1 MFGNFHQ
8 ARPNNPGTKLYEV
21 LGINRDATINEIKK
35 AYRKLSMKYHPDR
48 PNGDEE
54 KFKQI
59 NFANE
64 ILTDP
69 ERKEIY
75 DEAGEEGLEQMAQGG
90 DGPGIPDD
98 LIDLLMPGMRRG
110 RQRRGPKKSDNISTK
125 LEVSLEDLY
134 TGKTV
139 QFELKRYIKCKKCN
153 AKGTMNDSDIVKCK
167 KCDGKGQVIHIR
179 QMGPMIQQH
188 IMPCNDCRGKGTSIK
203 DGKQCKD
210 CNGKRIAEDTF
221 KTDISVRPGSK
232 YGDQICLRGKAH
244 DNPECQETGDLI
256 LIIQEKVN
264 KSGFVRKDNDLIY
277 NKTIDL
283 VNALCGIEFYIK
295 QLDGRFIKISYNG
308 IIEPGQVMKI
318 ENEGMPIL
326 DEGGSG
332 DLLIKFTINFPISL
346 DEKRTDLL
354 KKILPKST
362 DILEV
367 KPNDDSEV
375 SERELDVIHE
385 SETINNDNNHNEY
398 FFQQHGQGDENES
411 GAPECI
417 QQ

>member
-1 MFGNFHQ
+1 MFNFQQ
-8 ARPNNPGTKLYEV
+8 AKPNNPGTKLYEL
-21 LGINRDATINEIKK
+21 LGVSRDATTNDIKK

-48 PNGDEE
+48 PDGDEE

-64 ILTDP
+64 VLTDP
-69 ERKEIY
+69 ERRKVY

-90 DGPGIPDD
+90 NGSGIPED

-110 RQRRGPKKSDNISTK
+110 KPRRGPTRSENIGVK

-139 QFELKRYIKCKKCN
+139 QFEFKRLIKCKKCN
-153 AKGTMNDSDIVKCK
+153 AKGTMNDSDIIKCK

-179 QMGPMIQQH
+179 QMGPMIQQN
-188 IMPCNDCRGKGTSIK
+188 IMPCGDCRGKGTTIK
-203 DGKQCKD
+203 EGKECNE
-210 CNGKRIAEDTF
+210 CNGKRVTEDTF

-232 YGDQICLRGKAH
+232 YGDQICLKGKAH
-244 DNPECQETGDLI
+244 ENPDCGETGDLI
-256 LIIQEKVN
+256 LIIQEKIN
-264 KSGFVRKDNDLIY
+264 KSGFIRRENDLIY

-283 VNALCGIEFYIK
+283 VDALCGIEFYVK
-295 QLDGRFIKISYNG
+295 QLDGRFIKVSYG
-308 IIEPGQVMKI
+308 GVIKPGQVMKV

-326 DEGGSG
+326 NDSGCG
-332 DLLIKFTINFPISL
+332 DLFIKFTINFPTSL
-346 DEKRTDLL
+346 NEKRTDLL

-362 DILEV
+362 DILAV
-367 KPNDDSEV
+367 KPDENDEV
-375 SERELDVIHE
+375 FEKELEVIEE
-385 SETINNDNNHNEY
+385 SDTIDDNDNDNVKY
-398 FFQQHGQGDENES
+398 FFQNEEEENSS